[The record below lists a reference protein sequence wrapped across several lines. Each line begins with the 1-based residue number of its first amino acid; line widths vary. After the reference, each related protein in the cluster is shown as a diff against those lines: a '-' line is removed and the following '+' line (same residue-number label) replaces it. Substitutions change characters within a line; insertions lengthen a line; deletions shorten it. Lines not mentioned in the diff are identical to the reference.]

1 MYVKL
6 KNVQKCLELACYCY
20 GEENKE
26 LKIKMRYITELHIV
40 FLCQNG
46 HCP

>member
-6 KNVQKCLELACYCY
+6 KKYRHLELSCYCY
-20 GEENKE
+20 GEENEE
-26 LKIKMRYITELHIV
+26 LKIKMRSITELHIV